1 MELWGLLRTTKIQMK
16 NKPIQLHDPSKN
28 ISSVEKKIFNSIKD
42 VIKSGNYILNKQVE
56 LFEKEF
62 SKYNKVPFAIGTANG
77 TDAIKIC
84 LLACGVKS
92 GDEVITVANAG
103 GYTTVA
109 CLQIGAVPVYVDIDN
124 HLLIDFDLI
133 KLAITE
139 KTKAIVV
146 THLYGQCVNVSALR
160 QLIPNRIK
168 IIEDC
173 AQAHGAEINNR
184 KAGSMGDCGA
194 FSFYPTKNLGSLG
207 DGGAVIT
214 SNKQIYQKAL
224 SLRTY
229 GWSDRFVVSSENGI
243 NSRLDEIHA
252 AVLRILLKNLD
263 KNNIKRKNIVKKYR
277 KKVPNA
283 NWVGTIENNVFN
295 LCVILENDRDLLI
308 DHLNKHNIQT
318 AIHYPI
324 PDYQQ
329 PAWYNDKI
337 SLINTEKSTR
347 EIVSIPLY
355 PGMTKKNIKFICNV
369 LEKFYGS
376 ENN

>member
-1 MELWGLLRTTKIQMK
+1 M
-16 NKPIQLHDPSKN
+16 NKKFIKLHDPSQN
-28 ISSVEKKIFNSIKD
+28 IFSVEKKIFNSIKD

-62 SKYNKVPFAIGTANG
+62 SDYNKVPYTVGTANG

-84 LLACGVKS
+84 LLACGVKN

-109 CLQIGAVPVYVDIDN
+109 CLQIGAVPVYVDIND

-146 THLYGQCVNVSALR
+146 THLYGQCVNVLALR

-173 AQAHGAEINNR
+173 AQAHGAEINSR

-214 SNKQIYQKAL
+214 SDKQIYQKAL

-229 GWSDRFVVSSENGI
+229 GWSDSFVVATENGI

-263 KNNIKRKNIVKKYR
+263 KNNIKRKNIAKKYR

-308 DHLNKHNIQT
+308 DHLNRHNVQT

-324 PDYQQ
+324 PDYRQ

-337 SLINTEKSTR
+337 SLINTEKAIR

-355 PGMTKKNIKFICNV
+355 PGMTKKNFNFICSV

-376 ENN
+376 KNS